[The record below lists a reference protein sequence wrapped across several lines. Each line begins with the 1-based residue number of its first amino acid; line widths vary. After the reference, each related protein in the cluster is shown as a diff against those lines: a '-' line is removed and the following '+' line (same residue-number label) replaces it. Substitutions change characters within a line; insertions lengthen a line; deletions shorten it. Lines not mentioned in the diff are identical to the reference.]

1 MPSLTSPFHKL
12 PTTLHTATALPA
24 APSELLCHVALFN
37 HSVKQSGNNA
47 IVAVLHNPAF
57 ASALLGHISTAKALL
72 FGAADH
78 THFISAVN
86 MFFVDQVDFPWITEQ
101 QGLFDTLSLL
111 LTSKILDCSIGDNST
126 MAKAFFSFADA
137 VIQIEG
143 NHCEACKKELDKL
156 HSSAIHKPGSDAVLT
171 LLSQVDATLKAAH
184 LSNNPS
190 IIPCANLQKYKDT
203 IELIAQQHL
212 FTLDLSLQT
221 FLTPLI
227 LRKLVP
233 SLAIFM
239 FCPSIL
245 AYFSRMQWSH
255 LGGLEGKY
263 EGIPLI
269 MPACAICKMD

>member
-86 MFFVDQVDFPWITEQ
+86 MVHLVILISPFLSTHIPQFFVDQVDFPWITEQ

-143 NHCEACKKELDKL
+143 NHCEACKKELDK
-156 HSSAIHKPGSDAVLT
+156 V
-171 LLSQVDATLKAAH
+171 
-184 LSNNPS
+184 
-190 IIPCANLQKYKDT
+190 
-203 IELIAQQHL
+203 
-212 FTLDLSLQT
+212 
-221 FLTPLI
+221 
-227 LRKLVP
+227 
-233 SLAIFM
+233 
-239 FCPSIL
+239 CPSISIFTAQFSPPFTLQQLQHYAQDKDITMLGPSASCPSKYHTNISPALKLDSL
-245 AYFSRMQWSH
+245 ACCFDM
-255 LGGLEGKY
+255 LA
-263 EGIPLI
+263 ILI
-269 MPACAICKMD
+269 TPSQADLKSKP